1 MTKSNK
7 KKQQTTFLL
16 VLCVLICPFVF
27 RYMDIGTFLTSS
39 WGMILTF
46 VSLLACAATNY
57 NIVVKRSNWILFTV
71 TIVLLFTSFLKNG
84 SYGVVVTFLNLC
96 LFLIVLNNV
105 SFSLRQVQIARI
117 VAIVFLVLLISDF
130 KFIWKYGE
138 LLIYDGYEKINLN
151 TYGILLLALYLNV
164 VSLIDLSIKKKIIK
178 YILLVIATP
187 VALYYISQSDCRSAL
202 VSVFFLV
209 VIVFIEKVNYKKMLF
224 LLVLSGFLIPV
235 LYISLHETLG
245 GLDFLGKSLYTGREA
260 VWLHSWEF
268 IKEAPILGSGTS
280 ERIVVQIGEITDS
293 THNIYLAFWKAIGI
307 APMLMF
313 LWCLLNGENINT
325 MTEKNVW
332 SKKAFLAC
340 MVVSLVE
347 TLLNDP
353 NYNFLFMLL
362 LMNVDEEFNHKKRW
376 IW

>member
-1 MTKSNK
+1 MAAFSGE
-7 KKQQTTFLL
+7 L
-16 VLCVLICPFVF
+16 VAGTRKVF
-27 RYMDIGTFLTSS
+27 DT
-39 WGMILTF
+39 
-46 VSLLACAATNY
+46 AN
-57 NIVVKRSNWILFTV
+57 FTV
-71 TIVLLFTSFLKNG
+71 NG
-84 SYGVVVTFLNLC
+84 DPLTEYFADVVDVKGPNGLSTYETDTNVIKTVGGVTYF
-96 LFLIVLNNV
+96 
-105 SFSLRQVQIARI
+105 AE
-117 VAIVFLVLLISDF
+117 SDF
-130 KFIWKYGE
+130 
-138 LLIYDGYEKINLN
+138 
-151 TYGILLLALYLNV
+151 
-164 VSLIDLSIKKKIIK
+164 
-178 YILLVIATP
+178 
-187 VALYYISQSDCRSAL
+187 RSAL
-202 VSVFFLV
+202 VSEFFLV

-313 LWCLLNGENINT
+313 LWCLLNGENTNT
-325 MTEKNVW
+325 TLLFVWCLLNGRHVDEMTPHNVL

-362 LMNVDEEFNHKKRW
+362 LMNVDEEFNQKKRW